1 MPDHLEVVDTVHVE
15 EGEDGVL
22 GLQGHLDILVPD
34 GDEDRHGVHSL
45 AHGQGHRL
53 LRCLGETWG

>member
-45 AHGQGHRL
+45 AHSQGHRL
-53 LRCLGETWG
+53 L